1 MLDPRDFRPLA
12 PLEAALELLRETD
25 APELTALA
33 LEAHRLEDVPDTAL
47 EDSATIKARL
57 GL

>member
-1 MLDPRDFRPLA
+1 MDPSDFRSPA
-12 PLEAALELLRETD
+12 ALEAALELLRETD

-33 LEAHRLEDVPDTAL
+33 LEAHRLEDEPLPSVEHLA
-47 EDSATIKARL
+47 AIKTLL

>member
-1 MLDPRDFRPLA
+1 MDPSDFRPVSA
-12 PLEAALELLRETD
+12 LEAALELLRETD

-33 LEAHRLEDVPDTAL
+33 LEAHRLEDEPLPPV
-47 EDSATIKARL
+47 EDPAAIKTLL